1 MSRKLMQ
8 RTGFASLVMEAFSV
22 MTTMMLTVSGCNA
35 QAAKVPHTSV
45 ALAYSITIYFHL
57 NRMRTKNTCV
67 QNASLQS
74 QIRVLIHSIYMPT
87 EPTLR

>member
-1 MSRKLMQ
+1 MQ
-8 RTGFASLVMEAFSV
+8 RTGFASVVMKAFSV
-22 MTTMMLTVSGCNA
+22 MKTMMLTVSGCNA
-35 QAAKVPHTSV
+35 KTAKVPHTPV

-74 QIRVLIHSIYMPT
+74 QIRVMIHSIYRPT